1 MRKDKSQKSKKVVTI
16 PEIKIKKTS
25 VQKIKNLKKNE
36 KDNQEKLRRK
46 LQRRN
51 EKLQKKNKIKNQ
63 KTTNKVSEINRKKR
77 MKNMILISF
86 FIFTVILGKIAY
98 LQFAK
103 GQELQSMA
111 YLQQTLDRSV
121 NPKRG
126 TIYDATGK
134 NILAI
139 SSTVET
145 VTVNPVNIASND
157 KEKVAEALANI
168 FELDYEK
175 VLKKVKKHS
184 SIETIVKKVDKD
196 KTDEL
201 RSWMEANN
209 ITNGINI
216 DEDTKRYYPYN
227 NLASQVI
234 GFTGSDNQ
242 GLDGIEAIYENE
254 LKGEKE
260 K

>member
-1 MRKDKSQKSKKVVTI
+1 
-16 PEIKIKKTS
+16 
-25 VQKIKNLKKNE
+25 
-36 KDNQEKLRRK
+36 
-46 LQRRN
+46 
-51 EKLQKKNKIKNQ
+51 
-63 KTTNKVSEINRKKR
+63 
-77 MKNMILISF
+77 MILISF
-86 FIFTVILGKIAY
+86 FIFTVILGKMHICN
-98 LQFAK
+98 LQKAK
-103 GQELQSMA
+103 NFNLWHICNRLWIE
-111 YLQQTLDRSV
+111 DV

-145 VTVNPVNIASND
+145 VTVNPVNIASKD

-168 FELDYEK
+168 FELNYEK

-209 ITNGINI
+209 I
-216 DEDTKRYYPYN
+216 
-227 NLASQVI
+227 QM
-234 GFTGSDNQ
+234 
-242 GLDGIEAIYENE
+242 E
-254 LKGEKE
+254 LI
-260 K
+260 

>member
-1 MRKDKSQKSKKVVTI
+1 MRKDKSRKSKKVVTI

-175 VLKKVKKHS
+175 VLKKVK
-184 SIETIVKKVDKD
+184 
-196 KTDEL
+196 
-201 RSWMEANN
+201 NN
-209 ITNGINI
+209 NG
-216 DEDTKRYYPYN
+216 
-227 NLASQVI
+227 
-234 GFTGSDNQ
+234 Q
-242 GLDGIEAIYENE
+242 GAAWGQHLPKIRFCCNKNPMKNPI
-254 LKGEKE
+254 
-260 K
+260 

>member
-168 FELDYEK
+168 LS
-175 VLKKVKKHS
+175 H
-184 SIETIVKKVDKD
+184 IHI
-196 KTDEL
+196 
-201 RSWMEANN
+201 
-209 ITNGINI
+209 
-216 DEDTKRYYPYN
+216 
-227 NLASQVI
+227 
-234 GFTGSDNQ
+234 
-242 GLDGIEAIYENE
+242 
-254 LKGEKE
+254 
-260 K
+260 

>member
-1 MRKDKSQKSKKVVTI
+1 
-16 PEIKIKKTS
+16 
-25 VQKIKNLKKNE
+25 
-36 KDNQEKLRRK
+36 
-46 LQRRN
+46 
-51 EKLQKKNKIKNQ
+51 
-63 KTTNKVSEINRKKR
+63 

-145 VTVNPVNIASND
+145 VTVIQLTLQAMI
-157 KEKVAEALANI
+157 KKKVAEALANI

-175 VLKKVKKHS
+175 VLKSKKN
-184 SIETIVKKVDKD
+184 IV
-196 KTDEL
+196 L
-201 RSWMEANN
+201 
-209 ITNGINI
+209 
-216 DEDTKRYYPYN
+216 
-227 NLASQVI
+227 
-234 GFTGSDNQ
+234 
-242 GLDGIEAIYENE
+242 
-254 LKGEKE
+254 
-260 K
+260 